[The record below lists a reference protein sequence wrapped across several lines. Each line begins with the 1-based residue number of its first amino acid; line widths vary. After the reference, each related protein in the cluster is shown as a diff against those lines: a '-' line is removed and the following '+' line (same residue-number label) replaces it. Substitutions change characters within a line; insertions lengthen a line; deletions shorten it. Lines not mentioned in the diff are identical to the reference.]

1 MAEFMMIICDDERPG
16 VSEAEIVE
24 NYARIGPWWEEP
36 AKAGRLTGGHKLQ
49 PAATARTVRIKG
61 GDATLTDGP
70 FIESKEIVGG
80 YGIIEA
86 PDIDAAV
93 AIASSWAGTLPI
105 TIEVRPV
112 QVMNER

>member
-16 VSEAEIVE
+16 VPEADLMA
-24 NYARIGPWWEEP
+24 NYARSRPLVGG
-36 AKAGRLTGGHKLQ
+36 AARAGRISGGHKLQ

-61 GDATLTDGP
+61 GEATVTDGP
-70 FIESKEIVGG
+70 FVESKEIVGG

-86 PDIDAAV
+86 PDLDAAV

>member
-1 MAEFMMIICDDERPG
+1 MAKITGTLLDD
-16 VSEAEIVE
+16 
-24 NYARIGPWWEEP
+24 
-36 AKAGRLTGGHKLQ
+36 T
-49 PAATARTVRIKG
+49 
-61 GDATLTDGP
+61 
-70 FIESKEIVGG
+70 IVGG